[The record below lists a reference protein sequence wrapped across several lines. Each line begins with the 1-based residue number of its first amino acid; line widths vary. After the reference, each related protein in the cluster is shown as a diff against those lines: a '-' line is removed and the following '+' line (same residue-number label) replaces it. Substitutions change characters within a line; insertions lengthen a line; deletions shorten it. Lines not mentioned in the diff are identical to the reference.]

1 MAPLLS
7 RYPENAQWS
16 LEELVDEA
24 NALLPLVLPQEAG
37 KGSEAISP
45 RTVRFYASE
54 GLLDSPERQ
63 WREARYGLRH
73 LLQLLVV
80 RKLMSEGYSLRLLAG
95 ELGGKSNEELI
106 AILENRVQLGLNRPE
121 ATNEAQAYLA
131 QLVQNLTSHAT
142 PAPPRT
148 RTKPPLSKPE
158 PLQRLRLREGLELL
172 VGPRFRPPRSKV
184 EWQGLLQEIE
194 QALKNL

>member
-1 MAPLLS
+1 MFPLLS
-7 RYPENAQWS
+7 HYPENAQWS

-63 WREARYGLRH
+63 WREARYSLRH
-73 LLQLLVV
+73 LLQLLAV
-80 RKLMSEGYSLRLLAG
+80 RKLMSEGYGLRLLVG

-121 ATNEAQAYLA
+121 AANPALAYLA
-131 QLVQNLTSHAT
+131 ELEQNLTPRARST
-142 PAPPRT
+142 PT
-148 RTKPPLSKPE
+148 RSSTEPPLSKPE
-158 PLQRLRLREGLELL
+158 PLQRLRLKEGLELL

-184 EWQGLLQEIE
+184 EWQRLLQEIE
-194 QALKNL
+194 QALKHL

>member
-1 MAPLLS
+1 MAPFLS

-16 LEELVDEA
+16 LEELVEEA

-95 ELGGKSNEELI
+95 ELGGKSNEELV
-106 AILENRVQLGLNRPE
+106 AILENRIQLSLNRPE
-121 ATNEAQAYLA
+121 ATNEALAYLA
-131 QLVQNLTSHAT
+131 QLEQNLTPRARS
-142 PAPPRT
+142 APPSSST
-148 RTKPPLSKPE
+148 EPPLSKPE
-158 PLQRLRLREGLELL
+158 PLQRLRLTEGLELL

-184 EWQGLLQEIE
+184 EWQRLLQEIE
-194 QALKNL
+194 QALKHL

>member
-24 NALLPLVLPQEAG
+24 NALLPLVLPQEVG

-95 ELGGKSNEELI
+95 ELGSKSNEELI

-121 ATNEAQAYLA
+121 VTNEAQAYLA
-131 QLVQNLTSHAT
+131 QLEQNLTFHAT

-158 PLQRLRLREGLELL
+158 PLQRLRLREGLEFL

-184 EWQGLLQEIE
+184 EWQRLLQEIE